1 MKILAIA
8 VLFVLSVGCE
18 YTVPLVTKPEI
29 KIDKTVLGVWQGR
42 EEKERLLVLP
52 LGETEY
58 LVSYPSGDKNA
69 LFARA
74 CLGKVGEQQIIQ
86 LRWFGTAQGEV
97 VDDERVYQ
105 YVSFSVVEDTLTV
118 RVLNSTVVPKKAAST
133 EELRQAIAKG
143 TKNPTLFHKPRR
155 FQRVKD

>member
-1 MKILAIA
+1 MKFLATA
-8 VLFVLSVGCE
+8 VLCVLFVGCD
-18 YTVPLVTKPEI
+18 YTVPLVAKPEI

-86 LRWFGTAQGEV
+86 LRWFGTGKGKVA
-97 VDDERVYQ
+97 DDKRVYQ
-105 YVSFSVVEDTLTV
+105 YVSFSVVEDALV
-118 RVLNSTVVPKKAAST
+118 VSHLSTKVVPKNVAST

-143 TKNPTLFHKPRR
+143 VKNPALFQEPRR
-155 FQRVKD
+155 FQRVEN